1 MGRLSRNL
9 LVLAVG
15 AAAAVALASCGSSA
29 SPKLLPGATA
39 SQINSNLDQVQRL
52 VSENECIGAEN
63 AAAEISNQVNELS
76 GVDKK
81 LKQALSEGAQRLNE
95 VVAGCEEEVAEESTE
110 ATETGEETEPAEK
123 NEKAEKEKAKS
134 EKEPKEPKE
143 PPVKPPEPPAHEEG
157 GGNEGPPVE
166 TGGGTPSGGIGPGAP
181 AGAG

>member
-1 MGRLSRNL
+1 MGRLSRSL

-39 SQINSNLDQVQRL
+39 GQINSNLDQVQRL
-52 VSENECIGAEN
+52 VSENDCIGAEN
-63 AAAEISNQVNELS
+63 AAAEISNQVDELS

-95 VVAGCEEEVAEESTE
+95 KVVAGCEEEVAEESTE
-110 ATETGEETEPAEK
+110 ATETGEETETAEK

-143 PPVKPPEPPAHEEG
+143 PPVEPFEPPAHEEG
-157 GGNEGPPVE
+157 GGNESPPVE

-181 AGAG
+181 AE